1 MPNVLGVMREFSLS
15 QNGDGASQ
23 RNSAGGSAAAAID
36 SRAPR
41 AHRRFRAA
49 HLLMICGLLL
59 ATVVSAGTVMMIV
72 DLRERA
78 LTAAERD
85 LSNTARVLAE
95 QTDRA
100 FQAVELLQS
109 GLIDRMK
116 AASIASAADYER
128 LMSGRDI
135 HLMLKDKVS
144 GWPHIGAIT
153 LINRQG
159 KLFNFSRYWP
169 PPDIDVT
176 DRDFYRAL
184 ASDAQLTS
192 FMGEPV
198 RNRATGSWT
207 FHLVRKVS
215 GPNGEFLGLVLGAM
229 EMAYLDQ
236 YFETVVHGAGSTIWL
251 FRDDGVLLASHPGAD
266 PSKARAHADATW
278 LTDLLAH
285 AKDGAVGGIAPIDG
299 EDRLI
304 VAQRLPHY
312 PFVITASNTV
322 AAALAEWRSATIYI
336 VSAAL
341 VLILVIGA
349 IVLLGVRQL
358 RNYEVLVKARA
369 ESDQR
374 IALDAAIN
382 DMSQGLVMFD
392 AAERIVVSNRRYIEM
407 YDLSPDVVKPGLT
420 ARDLLLYRRETG
432 SFAGDID
439 RYLGELRDSLAKKK
453 SYSLTVQTGDGR
465 SIRIVN
471 QAMANGGWVATH
483 EDITERRKGELE
495 LERTKAFLHTVIE
508 NVPVTVFVKDVREQ
522 RYVLV
527 NRAAEELWGIPREEV
542 IGKNALELFPR
553 STADL
558 INARDGELLAQSGE
572 QFHTTHQVETP
583 HNGMR
588 LVESRRIAILDEHGK
603 PEYLLGVVEDVTE
616 RARADERIKYMAH
629 HDLLTGLSNR
639 ALFMERIEEA
649 GARLRRRGET
659 FTVFMLDLDRF
670 KNVNDSLGHPEGDSL
685 LKQTAQ
691 RLKSALRE
699 TDVLA
704 RLGGDEFAILQAGEE
719 SQWEDASAL
728 ADRIVELMTQPYD
741 INGNKVSIGTSIG
754 IALAPADGIE
764 PSELMKKADLALY
777 RMKSEGRNGYRFFDA
792 QMTADADALHR
803 LEHDL
808 REAIARGELEVFY
821 QPVIDV
827 QTCTPVGTE
836 ALVRWR
842 HPQRG
847 YIPPDQFIPLA
858 EETGLIV
865 PIGEFVLQRACAD
878 AATWL
883 PHIKVAVNLSLVQ
896 FRKGN
901 LLDVILCA
909 LVESGLA
916 PERLELEIT
925 ESVLLENELEILS
938 VIRQLKNLGVSL
950 ALDDFGTGY
959 SSLSCLTKFPFD
971 KIKID
976 KSFTQNMAK
985 RAECAAI
992 VASVRALGRGLN
1004 IVTTAEGVETE
1015 QQFELLRSAGVNL
1028 VQGYLFGRPC
1038 PAAELDWTL
1047 TGGGSRV
1054 ETAA

>member
-1 MPNVLGVMREFSLS
+1 MREFSLS

-23 RNSAGGSAAAAID
+23 GHSAGGSAAVALD
-36 SRAPR
+36 AP
-41 AHRRFRAA
+41 APGATRRMRAA

-59 ATVVSAGTVMMIV
+59 AAVVSVGSVGV
-72 DLRERA
+72 VLDLRDRA
-78 LTAAERD
+78 LATAERE

-100 FQAVELLQS
+100 FQTVEFLQS
-109 GLIDRMK
+109 GLLDRMK
-116 AASIASAADYER
+116 ASGIASARDYER
-128 LMSGRDI
+128 LMSGRDV
-135 HLMLKDKVS
+135 HLMLKDKVA
-144 GWPHIGAIT
+144 GRPHIGAIT
-153 LINRQG
+153 LINSQG
-159 KLFNFSRYWP
+159 KLFNFSRFWP

-184 ASDAQLTS
+184 ATDARLTS

-207 FHLVRKVS
+207 IHLVRKVT

-229 EMAYLDQ
+229 EMEYLEQ
-236 YFETVVHGAGSTIWL
+236 YFETVVHGGPSTIWL
-251 FRDDGVLLASHPGAD
+251 FRDDGVLLASHPVAD
-266 PSKARAHADATW
+266 PNNARVHADAGW
-278 LTDLLAH
+278 RANLLAQTK
-285 AKDGAVGGIAPIDG
+285 AGEAPHVVTVDG
-299 EDRLI
+299 EDRLV
-304 VAQRLPHY
+304 VAQQLPHY
-312 PFVITASNTV
+312 PFVVAASTTI
-322 AAALAEWRSATIYI
+322 AAALAEWRSASIYI
-336 VSAAL
+336 ASAAVL
-341 VLILVIGA
+341 LILVIGA
-349 IVLLGVRQL
+349 IVVLGVRQL
-358 RNYEVLVKARA
+358 RSYEVLVRARA

-374 IALDAAIN
+374 VALDAAIN
-382 DMSQGLVMFD
+382 DMSQGLLMFD
-392 AAERIVVSNRRYIEM
+392 AAERIVVCNRRYIEM
-407 YDLSPDVVKPGLT
+407 YGLSPDVVKPGLGI
-420 ARDLLLYRRETG
+420 RDLLVHRKERG
-432 SFAGDID
+432 SFTGDVDQYHRELVAG
-439 RYLGELRDSLAKKK
+439 LADTRTF
-453 SYSLTVQTGDGR
+453 SRTVQLADGR

-483 EDITERRKGELE
+483 EDITERRKAELE
-495 LERTKAFLHTVIE
+495 LERTKAFLDTVIE

-527 NRAAEELWGIPREEV
+527 NRAAEQLWGIPRDEV
-542 IGKNALELFPR
+542 IGKHALDLFPKQ
-553 STADL
+553 TADL
-558 INARDGELLAQSGE
+558 ILARDGELLAHSGQ

-583 HNGMR
+583 HNGTR
-588 LVESRRIAILDEHGK
+588 LVESRRIAILDEQGK

-639 ALFMERIEEA
+639 ALFMEKIEEA

-704 RLGGDEFAILQAGEE
+704 RLGGDEFAILQAGEDN
-719 SQWEDASAL
+719 QWEDASSL
-728 ADRIVELMTQPYD
+728 ADRIVDIMTRPYD

-754 IALAPADGIE
+754 IALAPTDGIE

-808 REAIARGELEVFY
+808 REAISRGELEVHY
-821 QPVIDV
+821 QPIINV
-827 QTCTPVGTE
+827 QTCTPVGAE

-865 PIGEFVLQRACAD
+865 PIGEFVLQRACTD

-883 PHIKVAVNLSLVQ
+883 PHIRVAVNLSLVQ

-909 LVESGLA
+909 LVESGLS
-916 PERLELEIT
+916 PDRLELEIT
-925 ESVLLENELEILS
+925 ESVLLENELEILA

-1004 IVTTAEGVETE
+1004 IITTAEGVETE
-1015 QQFELLRSAGVNL
+1015 QQFELLRTAGVNL

-1038 PAAELDWTL
+1038 PASELDWTF
-1047 TGGGSRV
+1047 TGADSRV
-1054 ETAA
+1054 ESAA

>member
-1 MPNVLGVMREFSLS
+1 MREFSLS

-23 RNSAGGSAAAAID
+23 GHSAGGSSAAVAMDSPAPGATRRGRAARLLAICACVVAAA
-36 SRAPR
+36 S
-41 AHRRFRAA
+41 
-49 HLLMICGLLL
+49 
-59 ATVVSAGTVMMIV
+59 
-72 DLRERA
+72 
-78 LTAAERD
+78 
-85 LSNTARVLAE
+85 
-95 QTDRA
+95 
-100 FQAVELLQS
+100 
-109 GLIDRMK
+109 
-116 AASIASAADYER
+116 
-128 LMSGRDI
+128 
-135 HLMLKDKVS
+135 
-144 GWPHIGAIT
+144 
-153 LINRQG
+153 
-159 KLFNFSRYWP
+159 
-169 PPDIDVT
+169 
-176 DRDFYRAL
+176 
-184 ASDAQLTS
+184 
-192 FMGEPV
+192 
-198 RNRATGSWT
+198 
-207 FHLVRKVS
+207 
-215 GPNGEFLGLVLGAM
+215 
-229 EMAYLDQ
+229 
-236 YFETVVHGAGSTIWL
+236 
-251 FRDDGVLLASHPGAD
+251 
-266 PSKARAHADATW
+266 
-278 LTDLLAH
+278 
-285 AKDGAVGGIAPIDG
+285 
-299 EDRLI
+299 
-304 VAQRLPHY
+304 
-312 PFVITASNTV
+312 TV
-322 AAALAEWRSATIYI
+322 AAALAEWPGATIHI
-336 VSAAL
+336 AGAA
-341 VLILVIGA
+341 VLLLLVIGA

-358 RNYEVLVKARA
+358 ENFEAVVKARV
-369 ESDQR
+369 ENDQR
-374 IALDAAIN
+374 IALNAAIN
-382 DMSQGLVMFD
+382 DMSQGLLMFD
-392 AAERIVVSNRRYIEM
+392 AAERIVVCNRRYIEM
-407 YDLSPDVVKPGLT
+407 YGLSPDVVKPGL
-420 ARDLLLYRRETG
+420 ALRDLLAHRLERG
-432 SFAGDID
+432 SFTGDVDQYHRNLRAG
-439 RYLGELRDSLAKKK
+439 LAETKA
-453 SYSLTVQTGDGR
+453 YSCTVQIGDGR

-483 EDITERRKGELE
+483 EDITERRKAELE
-495 LERTKAFLHTVIE
+495 LERTKAFLDTVIE

-527 NRAAEELWGIPREEV
+527 NRAAEQLWGIPRDEV
-542 IGKNALELFPR
+542 IGKHALDLFPKQ
-553 STADL
+553 TADL
-558 INARDGELLAQSGE
+558 IVARDGELLAHSGQ
-572 QFHTTHQVETP
+572 QFHVTHQVETP
-583 HNGMR
+583 HNGTR
-588 LVESRRIAILDEHGK
+588 LVELRRIAILDEHGK

-639 ALFMERIEEA
+639 ALFMEKIEEA

-685 LKQTAQ
+685 LKETAQ

-704 RLGGDEFAILQAGEE
+704 RLGGDEFAILQAGEAN
-719 SQWEDASAL
+719 QWEDASSL
-728 ADRIVELMTQPYD
+728 ADRIVEIMTRPYD
-741 INGNKVSIGTSIG
+741 ISGNKVSIGTSIG

-808 REAIARGELEVFY
+808 REAISRGELEVHY
-821 QPVIDV
+821 QPIIDV
-827 QTCTPVGTE
+827 QTCTPIGTE

-865 PIGEFVLQRACAD
+865 PIGEFVLQRACTD

-883 PHIKVAVNLSLVQ
+883 PHIRVAVNLSLVQ

-925 ESVLLENELEILS
+925 ELVLLENELEILA

-1015 QQFELLRSAGVNL
+1015 QQFELLRTAGVNL

-1038 PAAELDWTL
+1038 PASELDWTL
-1047 TGGGSRV
+1047 TGTDSRV
-1054 ETAA
+1054 ESAA

>member
-1 MPNVLGVMREFSLS
+1 MREFSLS
-15 QNGDGASQ
+15 QNGDSASQ
-23 RNSAGGSAAAAID
+23 GRSAGGAAAVAID
-36 SRAPR
+36 SPAPG
-41 AHRRFRAA
+41 ATRRVRAA
-49 HLLMICGLLL
+49 HVLVICGLLL
-59 ATVVSAGTVMMIV
+59 ATVISVGSVGVV
-72 DLRERA
+72 LDLRDRA
-78 LTAAERD
+78 LAAAERE

-100 FQAVELLQS
+100 FQAVDFLQTDLL
-109 GLIDRMK
+109 DR
-116 AASIASAADYER
+116 ARALGIASAQDYER

-135 HLMLKDKVS
+135 HLVLKDKVS
-144 GWPHIGAIT
+144 GRPHVGAIT

-159 KLFNFSRYWP
+159 KLFNFSRFWP

-184 ASDAQLTS
+184 ASDARLTS

-207 FHLVRKVS
+207 IHLVRKVT
-215 GPNGEFLGLVLGAM
+215 GPSGEFLGLVLGAI
-229 EMAYLDQ
+229 EMANLEQ
-236 YFETVVHGAGSTIWL
+236 YFETVVHGGASTVWL
-251 FRDDGVLLASHPGAD
+251 FRDDGVLLAGHPAAD
-266 PSKARAHADATW
+266 PTKARDHADASW
-278 LTDLLAH
+278 LADIFART
-285 AKDGAVGGIAPIDG
+285 GAGASRQVASIAG

-312 PFVITASNTV
+312 PFVITASSTV
-322 AAALAEWRSATIYI
+322 AATLAEWRSASAYI
-336 VSAAL
+336 ASAAVL
-341 VLILVIGA
+341 LILVIGA

-358 RNYEVLVKARA
+358 RHYEVLVKARL

-382 DMSQGLVMFD
+382 DMSQGLLMFD
-392 AAERIVVSNRRYIEM
+392 AAERIVVCNRRYIEM
-407 YDLSPDVVKPGLT
+407 YGLSPDVVKPGL
-420 ARDLLLYRRETG
+420 AIRDLLVHRQERG
-432 SFAGDID
+432 SFTGDVD
-439 RYLGELRDSLAKKK
+439 RYHRELRAGLAETKTF
-453 SYSLTVQTGDGR
+453 SRTVQLGDGR

-483 EDITERRKGELE
+483 EDITERRKAELE
-495 LERTKAFLHTVIE
+495 LERTKAFLDTVIE

-527 NRAAEELWGIPREEV
+527 NRAAEQLWGIPREDV
-542 IGKNALELFPR
+542 IGKNALDLFPKQ
-553 STADL
+553 TADL
-558 INARDGELLAQSGE
+558 ILARDGELLAQSGQ

-583 HNGMR
+583 HNGTR
-588 LVESRRIAILDEHGK
+588 LVESRRIAILDEKGK

-639 ALFMERIEEA
+639 ALFMEKIEEA

-685 LKQTAQ
+685 LKETAQ

-704 RLGGDEFAILQAGEE
+704 RLGGDEFAILQAGEAN
-719 SQWEDASAL
+719 QWEDASSL
-728 ADRIVELMTQPYD
+728 ADRIVEIMTRPYD

-777 RMKSEGRNGYRFFDA
+777 RTKSEGRNGYRFFDA

-808 REAIARGELEVFY
+808 REAISRGELEVHY
-821 QPVIDV
+821 QPIIDV
-827 QTCTPVGTE
+827 KTCTPVGTE

-883 PHIKVAVNLSLVQ
+883 PHIRVAVNLSLVQ

-916 PERLELEIT
+916 PDRLELEIT

-1015 QQFELLRSAGVNL
+1015 QQFELLRTAGVNL

-1038 PAAELDWTL
+1038 PASELDWTL
-1047 TGGGSRV
+1047 TGADSRV
-1054 ETAA
+1054 ESAA

>member
-1 MPNVLGVMREFSLS
+1 MREISLS
-15 QNGDGASQ
+15 QNGDSAS
-23 RNSAGGSAAAAID
+23 RGHSAGGSSAGVAMDSPAPGATRRVRAARLLVICAFVVAAA
-36 SRAPR
+36 
-41 AHRRFRAA
+41 
-49 HLLMICGLLL
+49 
-59 ATVVSAGTVMMIV
+59 SA
-72 DLRERA
+72 
-78 LTAAERD
+78 
-85 LSNTARVLAE
+85 
-95 QTDRA
+95 
-100 FQAVELLQS
+100 
-109 GLIDRMK
+109 
-116 AASIASAADYER
+116 
-128 LMSGRDI
+128 
-135 HLMLKDKVS
+135 
-144 GWPHIGAIT
+144 
-153 LINRQG
+153 
-159 KLFNFSRYWP
+159 
-169 PPDIDVT
+169 
-176 DRDFYRAL
+176 
-184 ASDAQLTS
+184 
-192 FMGEPV
+192 
-198 RNRATGSWT
+198 
-207 FHLVRKVS
+207 
-215 GPNGEFLGLVLGAM
+215 
-229 EMAYLDQ
+229 
-236 YFETVVHGAGSTIWL
+236 
-251 FRDDGVLLASHPGAD
+251 
-266 PSKARAHADATW
+266 
-278 LTDLLAH
+278 
-285 AKDGAVGGIAPIDG
+285 
-299 EDRLI
+299 
-304 VAQRLPHY
+304 
-312 PFVITASNTV
+312 V
-322 AAALAEWRSATIYI
+322 AAALAEWYI
-336 VSAAL
+336 AGAA
-341 VLILVIGA
+341 VLLMLLIGA
-349 IVLLGVRQL
+349 VVLLGIRQL
-358 RNYEVLVKARA
+358 ENYEALVKARV
-369 ESDQR
+369 ENDQR
-374 IALDAAIN
+374 IALNAAIN
-382 DMSQGLVMFD
+382 DMSQGLLMFD
-392 AAERIVVSNRRYIEM
+392 ADERIVICNRRYIEI
-407 YDLSPDVVKPGLT
+407 YGLSPDVVKPGL
-420 ARDLLLYRRETG
+420 AIRGLLAHRLERG
-432 SFAGDID
+432 SFTGDVD
-439 RYLGELRDSLAKKK
+439 QYHRELRAALAASKA
-453 SYSLTVQTGDGR
+453 YSCTVQLGDGR

-483 EDITERRKGELE
+483 EDITERRKAELE
-495 LERTKAFLHTVIE
+495 LERTKAFLDTVIE

-527 NRAAEELWGIPREEV
+527 NRAAEQLWGIPREEV
-542 IGKNALELFPR
+542 IGKHALDLFPKQ
-553 STADL
+553 TADL
-558 INARDGELLAQSGE
+558 ILARDGELLAHSGQ

-583 HNGMR
+583 HNGTR

-603 PEYLLGVVEDVTE
+603 PEYLLGVIEDVTE

-639 ALFMERIEEA
+639 ALFMEKIEEA

-685 LKQTAQ
+685 LKETAQ
-691 RLKSALRE
+691 RLSSALRE

-704 RLGGDEFAILQAGEE
+704 RLGGDEFAILQAGEAN
-719 SQWEDASAL
+719 QWEDAGSL
-728 ADRIVELMTQPYD
+728 ADRIVEIMTKPYD

-808 REAIARGELEVFY
+808 REAISRGELEVHY
-821 QPVIDV
+821 QPIIDV

-865 PIGEFVLQRACAD
+865 PIGEHVLQRACTD

-883 PHIKVAVNLSLVQ
+883 PHIRVSVNLSLVQ

-909 LVESGLA
+909 LVESGLS

-992 VASVRALGRGLN
+992 VASVRALGHGLN

-1015 QQFELLRSAGVNL
+1015 QQFELLRTAGVNL

-1038 PAAELDWTL
+1038 PASELDWTL
-1047 TGGGSRV
+1047 TGADSRV
-1054 ETAA
+1054 ESAA